1 LNTLPSFKVVSTASS
16 RKYLPGRISIAG
28 PFYPE
33 REEDPMRKAIL
44 ALVAVA
50 LTAASAPAE
59 QLDYLDKL
67 PPIID
72 REIFFSNPEIASGQ
86 ISPDGTHISFLKPY
100 KDMLN
105 IWVKGKDEPFDEARP
120 ISADT
125 VRNVR
130 GYGWSQDGKYVIYVQ
145 DKGGDENFHLYVI
158 DPNGKVDPATGVPEA
173 RDLTPIDGIRA
184 MFYSFPE
191 KTPDIIYIGL
201 NDRDERYHDLY
212 RLHLSTGERELIF
225 ENTEGYGGYVFDLDG
240 NFRLLQK
247 TTDDGGTEYFR
258 KDGDDIVSIIKSTNN
273 ENVGVLQFDKD
284 GRHVYLDTNIGD
296 DVDLSRLTRFDIETG
311 EEKVIESDPKKEVD
325 FGGAI
330 FSNKTH
336 DLLATYYVGDRLR
349 MQFHDK
355 DFEKAYKNLQKQLP
369 KGDIYP
375 GSTTNDDRYWM
386 IAVTSDVDPGARYL
400 YDMETG
406 KLEFLYRPRPK
417 LPVED
422 LAEMRPVKYKT
433 RDGLTVHGY
442 LTVPKGVKAKNLP
455 VVVNP
460 HGGPWYRD
468 SWGYNPEVQYLANR
482 GYAVFQPNFRAST
495 GYGKAFFNAGKRQ
508 WGFAMQDDITDGVN
522 YLIEEG
528 IADPGKVAI
537 YGGSYGGYATLAGLA
552 FTPDLYAC
560 GISYVGVSNMLT
572 FLNSI
577 PAYWETARKFLNDQV
592 GDPENPEDVERLKK
606 QSPLFSADKI
616 KAPLLVVQGANDP
629 RVAKAESDQIVVA
642 MRDLGRD
649 VEYMVAPDEG
659 HGFLN
664 EENRVAMYV
673 GMERFFSKHLG
684 GRYQE
689 DVRPEIQEKFA
700 ALTVPVESVTLK
712 EPEGDLDAA
721 MTAALPPVDADLIKP
736 AKLVYDAVA
745 AVQGMEVPIEV
756 TVDVTE
762 GQFDGKPAWMTIT
775 TQSSMMGAAVDTFVV
790 GGTNMLPLYRGV
802 SQGGAIVAM
811 DYSDTGVK
819 GTITMGAQEMPIDTK
834 LEAPVFGD
842 GSAMDVAIS
851 CMPLAPDYKT
861 SFRYFDLLAQQ
872 VKVYVLEV
880 TGMESVTVPA
890 GTFET
895 YKVELRPM
903 GNETGGG
910 TVFVDTKSR
919 YQVRATMQL
928 PAMAGGGTV
937 TTELTSIE
945 Q

>member
-1 LNTLPSFKVVSTASS
+1 
-16 RKYLPGRISIAG
+16 
-28 PFYPE
+28 
-33 REEDPMRKAIL
+33 MRKAFLAL
-44 ALVAVA
+44 ALVSLMAAGA
-50 LTAASAPAE
+50 LAE

-72 REIFFSNPEIASGQ
+72 REIFFSDPEIAAGQ
-86 ISPDGTHISFLKPY
+86 ISPDGSYISFLKPY
-100 KDMLN
+100 KGKLN
-105 IWVKGKDEPFDEARP
+105 IWVKGKDEPFEAAIP

-125 VRNVR
+125 IRNVR

-145 DKGGDENFHLYVI
+145 DKGGDENYHLYVI
-158 DPNGKVDPATGVPEA
+158 DPKGKTDDVTGVPAA
-173 RDLTPIDGIRA
+173 RDLTDIDGIRA

-225 ENTEGYGGYVFDLDG
+225 ENTEGYGGYIFDLDG

-258 KDGDDIVSIIKSTNN
+258 KDGDNIVSIIKSTND
-273 ENVGVLQFDKD
+273 ESVGVVQFDKD

-296 DVDLSRLTRFDIETG
+296 DVDLSRLTLFDIETG
-311 EEKVIESDPKKEVD
+311 EEKVVESDPKKEVD

-330 FSNKTH
+330 FSNKTK

-349 MQFHDK
+349 IEFHDK
-355 DFEKAYKNLQKQLP
+355 DFEKAYKDLKKKLP
-369 KGDIYP
+369 KGDIYL

-386 IAVTSDVDPGARYL
+386 VAVTSDVDPGARYL
-400 YDMETG
+400 YDMKTG
-406 KLEFLYRPRPK
+406 KLDFLYRPRPN
-417 LPVED
+417 LPVEY
-422 LAEMRPVKYKT
+422 LAEMKPVTYKT

-455 VVVNP
+455 VVINP
-460 HGGPWYRD
+460 HGGPWARD
-468 SWGYNPEVQYLANR
+468 QWGYNPEVQYLANR

-495 GYGKAFFNAGKRQ
+495 GYGKAFFNAGKKQ
-508 WGFAMQDDITDGVN
+508 WGFTMQDDITDGVN
-522 YLIEEG
+522 YLIKEG
-528 IADPGKVAI
+528 IADPKKVAI

-552 FTPDLYAC
+552 FTPDVYAC

-577 PAYWETARKFLNDQV
+577 PAYWETARKFLNEQV
-592 GDPENPEDVERLKK
+592 GDPENPEDMERLKK

-616 KAPLLVVQGANDP
+616 TAPLLVVQGANDP

-649 VEYMVAPDEG
+649 VEYMVAPNEG

-664 EENRVAMYV
+664 EDNRVAMYV
-673 GMERFFSKHLG
+673 AMERFFSKHLG
-684 GRYQE
+684 GRVQE
-689 DVRPEIQEKFA
+689 DVRPAIQAKYDE
-700 ALTVPVESVTLK
+700 LIVPVATVTLK
-712 EPEGDLDAA
+712 EPEGDIDAA

-736 AKLVYDAVA
+736 AKLTYKAVA
-745 AVQGMEVPIEV
+745 SVQGMEVDLDV
-756 TVDVTE
+756 TVDISE
-762 GQFDGKPAWMTIT
+762 GQFDGKPAWMTVS
-775 TQSSMMGAAVDTFVV
+775 TQNSMMGSAIDTFVV
-790 GGTNMLPLYRGV
+790 SGTDLLPLYRGV
-802 SQGGAIVAM
+802 KQGGAIVTM
-811 DYSDTGVK
+811 DYSKTAVK
-819 GTITMGAQEMPIDTK
+819 GQISMGSQVIPVNTE

-842 GSAMDVAIS
+842 ATALDLAIS
-851 CMPLAPDYKT
+851 GLALAPKYKT
-861 SFRYFDLLAQQ
+861 SLRYFDLLSQQ
-872 VKVYVLEV
+872 VKVYVVEV
-880 TGMESVTVPA
+880 TGIENVTVPA
-890 GTFET
+890 GTFVAF
-895 YKVELRPM
+895 KVELRPM
-903 GNETGGG
+903 GNEPGGG

-928 PAMAGGGTV
+928 PAMAGGGSV
-937 TTELTSIE
+937 TSELTAIG